1 MDWFQLHS
9 REVAWAS
16 IAVVALV
23 AGGWFYNRSKDLKAE
38 RAERAY
44 YQAQRAVTAG
54 NMPLAESDL
63 KKMIARYDGTTA
75 SMGHATPRNS
85 GTSGGTE
92 ISRTTFRV
100 SSRTCSCRLQR
111 AARSSSHLPTARSV
125 L

>member
-75 SMGHATPRNS
+75 SIQA
-85 GTSGGTE
+85 
-92 ISRTTFRV
+92 
-100 SSRTCSCRLQR
+100 RLQVAQLMYDSVRIGRIMCRSASRKTSNRPFSR
-111 AARSSSHLPTARSV
+111 ASIVRSDV
-125 L
+125 